1 MEANM
6 DRRQKKTRTA
16 IFEAFIALLSC
27 HPLSQIT
34 VGMIIQQAD
43 VGRATFYAHFE
54 TKESLLEALC
64 RELFDHILESA
75 KGEKSDRIFHCDTP
89 ESVFLHLFRHL
100 ENNDNHILK
109 LLAGQNHQVFLQYF
123 KNNLIELVRNQ
134 LELFQHRYTPGLPEP
149 FWVDHIASTFVETVR
164 WWVENGRKESAEQIT
179 GYFFMAV

>member
-1 MEANM
+1 M

-16 IFEAFIALLSC
+16 IFEAFITLLSC

-64 RELFDHILESA
+64 RELFDHILA
-75 KGEKSDRIFHCDTP
+75 KDHKTEDIFHCDAP
-89 ESVFLHLFRHL
+89 DSIFLHLFRHL

-123 KNNLIELVRNQ
+123 KNNLMNLVRNH

-164 WWVENGRKESAEQIT
+164 WWVENGRKETAEQIT
-179 GYFFMAV
+179 GYFFVAV